1 MMWNLKGNF
10 YKKNSRLLSL
20 DAKKNAT
27 FALTLTLKC
36 RQGTVH
42 NAMKI
47 LNMRS
52 KMESASYA
60 QMEDLTELMERPA
73 MIKTWKTRMD
83 AQETAE
89 SNPII
94 PARQANLRAP
104 VMNAAIRSETK
115 QLARFVMTET
125 EKMV

>member
-20 DAKKNAT
+20 DAKKNANI
-27 FALTLTLKC
+27 ALTLTLKC

-42 NAMKI
+42 NAIKI
-47 LNMRS
+47 LIMRP

-73 MIKTWKTRMD
+73 MMKTW
-83 AQETAE
+83 
-89 SNPII
+89 
-94 PARQANLRAP
+94 
-104 VMNAAIRSETK
+104 
-115 QLARFVMTET
+115 
-125 EKMV
+125 